1 MAGRKQDEDR
11 SGQQESEG
19 QYRAM
24 FELVGIGEAQVDPV
38 TGRFL
43 RVNPKMCEITAYSEE
58 ELLGMTFYELTHPD
72 DRQESG
78 QGLERVARGEKPGYS
93 AEERFVRKDTRVV
106 WVSMNVRPV
115 RDETG
120 RPLRLVADV
129 QDLTE
134 RKKIEEELKSS
145 RDQLEVILSGVAD
158 GITAQ
163 DSTGRLIYANETAAR
178 IVGYPS
184 ALALLEASVREV
196 MQKFE
201 VIDESGQPV
210 PLERLPGRV
219 ALQGDPAPEA
229 LLRFRTVATGEER
242 WSLVKARPVYD
253 NEGQVRS
260 AVNIFHDIT
269 ERKQAEET
277 QARLA
282 ALVESSE
289 DAIIG
294 KTLDGTITTWNKG
307 AEKIYGYS
315 TREAIGR
322 SISMLVPPDLP
333 DEIPQILSSVRRGEA
348 IKHYETIR
356 VSKDGRYLNISLSVS
371 PIRDPLGNVVGAST
385 IARDVTERKW
395 VQEQMRAVRE
405 AERGRLAREL
415 HDEAL
420 QDLTFALAEAQSLQ
434 IISKDTELDRR
445 LEGVVEALKRAGQG
459 LRGAIYDLRLEE
471 NRERTLVEM
480 FESLIELNRRL
491 SPEREI
497 LFEVEKGFPSN
508 PLRDEDS
515 TELVRILQE
524 ALANARRHSEAR
536 HIRVSVGTSG
546 GRLWTE
552 VEDDGQ
558 GFNPTEASTIGG
570 FGIKGMYERARVLG
584 GDLKIE
590 SEPGKGTKVRFDVA
604 LLIDGEEPK
613 SEEEVRVLL
622 VEDHASF
629 REAAASILEREPE
642 FTIAGQAGSLAEARG
657 LLYGIDMAIIDL
669 GLPDGYGGELIKELR
684 DANPQAQALVLSA
697 SLERAQIARAVE
709 AGAAGVLHKST
720 GIEEVVDAVRRLRA
734 GETLLSLEE
743 VVELLRYAGSHRE
756 QYQEAQKAIAS
767 LTQREKEVLQALA
780 EGLDN
785 KGIAERLHISLE
797 TSRNHMAS
805 ILTKLGVHSRLQ
817 ALVFALR
824 NGVVDIN

>member
-1 MAGRKQDEDR
+1 
-11 SGQQESEG
+11 
-19 QYRAM
+19 M

-294 KTLDGTITTWNKG
+294 KTLDGTITTWNRG

-552 VEDDGQ
+552 VEDDGPD
-558 GFNPTEASTIGG
+558 FNPTEASTIGG

>member
-282 ALVESSE
+282 ALVESSG

-294 KTLDGTITTWNKG
+294 NSLDGTITTWNRG